1 LIIKINGSNGSNG
14 SNGNNWQ
21 RQRQRQRQQQQQQ
34 QQQQQRQTQGAS
46 TRFDIKLPIISYFMA
61 TVSPGNGKSWQR

>member
-1 LIIKINGSNGSNG
+1 MIIKINGSNGSNG

-34 QQQQQRQTQGAS
+34 QQQRQTQGAS

-61 TVSPGNGKSWQR
+61 TVSTGNGKHWQR